1 MTGTINERFR
11 QRLLIRFLTD
21 NNIAQNVYL
30 VFSQDT
36 TRESADVT
44 TELSR
49 VTPTSMHDQPNSI
62 IAKYAIRIDT
72 SNKLKF
78 AIEEEDPSI
87 IGEIVSVDDRRY
99 IINDNILSPNQLDK
113 LWTSAYFNTP
123 ISTSDIQTKLSITDL
138 EDAEDFAKA
147 NYNVVSVAINLN
159 ATAETIGFLS
169 SAVFTNSEII
179 MQNRPSLKNL
189 LNIKDAQF
197 PGLIRF

>member
-21 NNIAQNVYL
+21 ANIAQNVYL
-30 VFSQDT
+30 VFSEDT

-44 TELSR
+44 TDLAD
-49 VTPTSMHDQPNSI
+49 VTPLSMHDQANSI

-72 SNKLKF
+72 NDKLKF
-78 AIEEEDPSI
+78 AIEEGPSI
-87 IGEIVSVDDRRY
+87 IGEVVSVDDTNY
-99 IINDNILSPNQLDK
+99 IINDDILNPNQLDK

-123 ISTSDIQTKLSITDL
+123 ISTSDIESKLSITDL
-138 EDAEDFAKA
+138 QDEQDVAKA

-159 ATAETIGFLS
+159 ATAETIGFPG

-189 LNIKDAQF
+189 LNIQDAQF